1 MQAYVR
7 IMHLSGKSN
16 SRGGYNLLEPIA
28 AGVPVFS
35 GPSVYNFKFI
45 AETHTVGALQLFS
58 AQQLAEEII
67 ALHRNEIARRRQ
79 IKNATE
85 VLRKIKAL

>member
-1 MQAYVR
+1 MHKVFTRAAAVKGVHFPACEVIVLDSSELMQAYVR

-58 AQQLAEEII
+58 
-67 ALHRNEIARRRQ
+67 NSS
-79 IKNATE
+79 
-85 VLRKIKAL
+85 